1 MIILVYTVVI
11 GVIMKILTNLLYKVS
26 VMPLDH

>member
-26 VMPLDH
+26 VMPLDN